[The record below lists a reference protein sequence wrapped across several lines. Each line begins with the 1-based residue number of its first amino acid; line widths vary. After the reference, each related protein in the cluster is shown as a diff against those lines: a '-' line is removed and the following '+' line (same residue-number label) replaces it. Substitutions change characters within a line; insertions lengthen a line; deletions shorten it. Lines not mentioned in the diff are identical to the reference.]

1 MQKIISVGIII
12 LYWNERIIMSSI
24 TYLGIIVKYVIGIM
38 VIDRLVKPNSKMER
52 TRYFFQIVLL
62 GVELLIWIPV
72 QGKNNFWEV
81 LVTLGE
87 IVVYY
92 SYLLALKPRDFTFSD
107 KMAVLMTVQIVRG
120 AIAIPITIL
129 TWITSEKLFPTIPSP
144 LSLGCGYIVEL
155 AAVYFICLQMDKYQL
170 SVSMKKSRAKYGIGI
185 IGVIFYSAKV
195 GLLLFFDRSG
205 NTVLYI
211 ALTVLIMGT
220 LLGTL
225 WLIDWYFNE
234 KEKKLLW
241 EDNQQ
246 MSQQIHRAKEIMP
259 ALNMTL
265 EQLQTTA
272 SQTEISQVLGEIH
285 QLCKEQMAEYEVM
298 SKNKKH
304 FPSTGIHVL
313 DKQIE
318 AYGAE
323 TGAKRINFDLF
334 VATPMDSAIKK
345 EKIKELDFLRLVG
358 DLMRNAIRAIERKSD
373 AGGNILLVMG
383 YVGENLQLDIYDD
396 GTPFPIFI
404 LNEFGKR
411 GNTEDGTGNGLS
423 DTIEFLDEYHATY
436 RLTEYEDHRTFSKG
450 ISIIW
455 DGKNEKQIDSPR
467 IMQIAKSSMLLS

>member
-1 MQKIISVGIII
+1 MECIS
-12 LYWNERIIMSSI
+12 
-24 TYLGIIVKYVIGIM
+24 YLGIVVRYVIGIM
-38 VIDRLVKPNSKMER
+38 AINHLVNVQQNKKIYL
-52 TRYFFQIVLL
+52 TQIVLF
-62 GVELLIWIPV
+62 GITAIIWIPV
-72 QGKNNFWEV
+72 TGKNFIWE
-81 LVTLGE
+81 LLAILGE
-87 IVVYY
+87 VTIYY
-92 SYLLALKPRDFTFSD
+92 IYLQSLKLKQSTFLD
-107 KMAVLMTVQIVRG
+107 KITLLLTVQVIRGIVSL
-120 AIAIPITIL
+120 PTTIL
-129 TWITSEKLFPTIPSP
+129 IWMISEKIFPSISVDVF
-144 LSLGCGYIVEL
+144 LGCGYMVEL
-155 AAVYFICLQMDKYQL
+155 GLVYVICLLMDKYKFSGFL
-170 SVSMKKSRAKYGIGI
+170 RKVRLKYGLSILGALFYWAKIVLTVSFDPSGTPLLYI
-185 IGVIFYSAKV
+185 IF
-195 GLLLFFDRSG
+195 
-205 NTVLYI
+205 TVLG
-211 ALTVLIMGT
+211 MGSF
-220 LLGTL
+220 LGTL

-246 MSQQIHRAKEIMP
+246 MSRQIHRAKEIMP

-265 EQLQTTA
+265 EQLQTTD
-272 SQTEISQVLGEIH
+272 SQTEVSQVLGEIH
-285 QLCKEQMAEYEVM
+285 QICKEQMAEYEVM
-298 SKNKKH
+298 SRDRKH

>member
-1 MQKIISVGIII
+1 
-12 LYWNERIIMSSI
+12 
-24 TYLGIIVKYVIGIM
+24 
-38 VIDRLVKPNSKMER
+38 
-52 TRYFFQIVLL
+52 
-62 GVELLIWIPV
+62 
-72 QGKNNFWEV
+72 
-81 LVTLGE
+81 
-87 IVVYY
+87 
-92 SYLLALKPRDFTFSD
+92 
-107 KMAVLMTVQIVRG
+107 
-120 AIAIPITIL
+120 
-129 TWITSEKLFPTIPSP
+129 
-144 LSLGCGYIVEL
+144 
-155 AAVYFICLQMDKYQL
+155 
-170 SVSMKKSRAKYGIGI
+170 
-185 IGVIFYSAKV
+185 
-195 GLLLFFDRSG
+195 
-205 NTVLYI
+205 
-211 ALTVLIMGT
+211 
-220 LLGTL
+220 
-225 WLIDWYFNE
+225 
-234 KEKKLLW
+234 
-241 EDNQQ
+241 
-246 MSQQIHRAKEIMP
+246 
-259 ALNMTL
+259 
-265 EQLQTTA
+265 
-272 SQTEISQVLGEIH
+272 
-285 QLCKEQMAEYEVM
+285 MAEYEVM

-423 DTIEFLDEYHATY
+423 GTIEFLDEYHATY

>member
-1 MQKIISVGIII
+1 MNG
-12 LYWNERIIMSSI
+12 I
-24 TYLGIIVKYVIGIM
+24 TYFGIIVKYLIGIM
-38 VIDRLVKPNSKMER
+38 VIDWLVGLDMKKRNMV
-52 TRYFFQIVLL
+52 YLFQVILL
-62 GVELLIWIPV
+62 GVDLLIWIPV

-81 LVTLGE
+81 LATLGE
-87 IVVYY
+87 IAVYY
-92 SYLLALKPRDFTFSD
+92 SYLLALRLKNSSFSE
-107 KMAVLMTVQIVRG
+107 KFMLLMVVQVIRG
-120 AIAIPITIL
+120 VVAIPASSIM
-129 TWITSEKLFPTIPSP
+129 WVMSEKILQKIPVET
-144 LSLGCGYIVEL
+144 SLMCAYIAEL
-155 AAVYFICLQMDKYQL
+155 GMVYIICILIEKYRL
-170 SVSMKKSRAKYGIGI
+170 AMLLKKSRLKYGIGI
-185 IGVIFYSAKV
+185 MGVIFYLAKV
-195 GLLLFFDRSG
+195 SMLISFDDSG
-205 NTVLYI
+205 TPVLYI
-211 ALTVLIMGT
+211 TFTIFVLGSF
-220 LLGTL
+220 LGTL

-246 MSQQIHRAKEIMP
+246 MSRQIHRAKEIMP

-265 EQLQTTA
+265 EQLQTTD
-272 SQTEISQVLGEIH
+272 SQTEVSQVLGEIH
-285 QLCKEQMAEYEVM
+285 QICKEQMAEYEVM
-298 SKNKKH
+298 SRDRKH

-436 RLTEYEDHRTFSKG
+436 RLTEYEEHRTFSKG